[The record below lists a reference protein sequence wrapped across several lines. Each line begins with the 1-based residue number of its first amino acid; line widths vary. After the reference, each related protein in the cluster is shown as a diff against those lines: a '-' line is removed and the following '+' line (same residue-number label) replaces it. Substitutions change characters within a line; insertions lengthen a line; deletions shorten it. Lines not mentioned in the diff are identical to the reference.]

1 MLISI
6 IIPTLNEEEYIGK
19 TLSCIKNHQ
28 TDSLS
33 EIIVVDSGSTDNT
46 VSEAEKL
53 GVSVYRHP
61 ELKGKKYAILNKGAS
76 HAKGEV
82 LAFLDADTLV
92 PKSFDQLICQTLSN
106 SQIVGGAFHMKFD
119 YASIFL
125 RIIEKL
131 NHWRYYITQE
141 YYGDQF
147 VFCRSEIF
155 RKVQGYPKLDILES
169 AYLCKSIS
177 KHGKLKLVKP
187 GVTTSSRR
195 FREGK
200 GGPLGVFLHDANI
213 IILDKIGKDTTRYGK
228 AYWKLN
234 ELKN

>member
-1 MLISI
+1 MLLSI

-19 TLSCIKNHQ
+19 TLSCIINHQ
-28 TDSLS
+28 TDYLS

-46 VSEAEKL
+46 VSVAEKL
-53 GVSVYRHP
+53 GVSVYKHP
-61 ELKGKKYAILNKGAS
+61 ELKGRKYAILNKGAS
-76 HAKGEV
+76 YAKGEV
-82 LAFLDADTLV
+82 LAFLDADTIV
-92 PKSFDQLICQTLSN
+92 PKAFDQLICQTLSN

-119 YASIFL
+119 HASIFL

-131 NHWRYYITQE
+131 NHWRYFITQE

-155 RKVQGYPKLDILES
+155 KKVQGYPKLEILES
-169 AYLCKSIS
+169 AYFCKSIS

-195 FREGK
+195 FREGR
-200 GGPLGVFLHDANI
+200 GGPFGVFLHDAKI
-213 IILDKIGKDTTRYGK
+213 VFLDKVGKDTNRYGK